1 MAEQSKS
8 RSTQGKDRG
17 RRTARGWRKET
28 FTQGGLEK
36 ENYQPTI
43 PIVVEEGFDSPEWTF
58 QLVEEGIP
66 VLLEASDDLPRIRDR
81 RGRNLNRFFPELI
94 GPLRRLPSGTILDAD
109 IVCGTEPVEPHER
122 QFQSDEEIAESMSA
136 NRCVAIVHDLL
147 SWNGVSRTTATTG
160 VRRRELVE
168 QLSSLEVPA
177 IIAAVV
183 IEASGLE
190 AVRIACETGHPSVRA
205 KMKGSPYPGRE
216 TRAWRE
222 IPCDNG
228 SLLVAGALL
237 DPDFDEKCRLR
248 LLSGAF
254 EKGRL
259 IFQRRLLVPDHQK
272 RTVLELLRPLTRG
285 QQPFHENPGWLPG
298 LHWLA
303 PEMVVQVDG
312 AHVIRARPDLC
323 AEHVHPRARHAA
335 KLPRRMRTAGDPLR
349 LQKRLRF
356 SA

>member
-1 MAEQSKS
+1 MSKQSKS
-8 RSTQGKDRG
+8 RNTQGKDRG

-43 PIVVEEGFDSPEWTF
+43 PIVVEEGFDSPEWIF

-66 VLLEASDDLPRIRDR
+66 VLLEATEDDPLIRDR

-94 GPLRRLPSGTILDAD
+94 DPLRRLPSGTILDAD
-109 IVCGTEPVEPHER
+109 IVCRTEPVEPHER
-122 QFQSDEEIAESMSA
+122 QFQSDGEIAERMST

-160 VRRRELVE
+160 VRRRELLE
-168 QLSSLEVPA
+168 HLSSIAEPA
-177 IIAAVV
+177 IIAADI
-183 IEASGLE
+183 IEASGVE
-190 AVRIACETGHPSVRA
+190 AVRMACETGHPAVRA
-205 KMKGSPYPGRE
+205 KMKGSSYPGRE

-222 IPCDNG
+222 IPCDTG

-237 DPDFDEKCRLR
+237 DPDFDERGRLR
-248 LLSGAF
+248 LLAGAF

-259 IFQRRLLVPDHQK
+259 IFQRRLIVPDQQK
-272 RTVLELLRPLTRG
+272 RTVELLRPLTRG
-285 QQPFHENPGWLPG
+285 QQSFHENPGWLPG

-312 AHVIRARPDLC
+312 AQVIRARPDLS

-335 KLPRRMRTAGDPLR
+335 NLLRRMRAGDPLR